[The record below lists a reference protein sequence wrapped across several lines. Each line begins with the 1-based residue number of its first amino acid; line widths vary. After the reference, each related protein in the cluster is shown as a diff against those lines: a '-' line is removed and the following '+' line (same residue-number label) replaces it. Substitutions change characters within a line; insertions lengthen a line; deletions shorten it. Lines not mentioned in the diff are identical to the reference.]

1 MSSAQEAGNKA
12 ICRRILEAANAHD
25 EELLAQTVDALF
37 DPGVRMTTPLPMEAT
52 GVEAIKT
59 VFATLHRAFRDLHV
73 EVVEMIAEGD
83 TVVARNTVT
92 GTHRGGEYM
101 GLAATGKSVTY
112 NEMFIFRFEHGRVV
126 ETFGVV
132 DVLTQL
138 KQLGIIPGQPGRLRT
153 ERTAT

>member
-1 MSSAQEAGNKA
+1 MSSAQFAGNKA
-12 ICRRILEAANAHD
+12 VCKRILDAANAHD
-25 EELLAQTVDALF
+25 EELLSQTVDALF
-37 DPGVRMTTPLPMEAT
+37 DPDVRMTTPLPMQAT

-59 VFATLHRAFRDLHV
+59 VFTTLHRAFPDLHV

-101 GLAATGKSVTY
+101 GLPATGKSVRY
-112 NEMFIFRFEHGRVV
+112 NEIFIFRLEHGRVT

-132 DVLTQL
+132 DVLTQM
-138 KQLGIIPGQPGRLRT
+138 KQLGIVPG
-153 ERTAT
+153 